1 MNKNMNIDNDDRM
14 LKELGLTKESP
25 MKVPEGYFD
34 NLSSRIMDR
43 IAEEEEQGE
52 KTATVVSMNRG
63 GTSIWKYAV
72 RWTVAAAACVA
83 LVFLGV
89 NYYEDKTDA
98 LAQSDTMTEE
108 YDDEYG
114 EDMMSYSMMD
124 EQDVY
129 CYLAGIE

>member
-1 MNKNMNIDNDDRM
+1 MNKKMNIDNDDRM
-14 LKELGLTKESP
+14 LEELGLTKESP

-34 NLSSRIMDR
+34 DLATRVLERIDK
-43 IAEEEEQGE
+43 EDQSE
-52 KTATVVSMNRG
+52 KTVKMVSMNRG
-63 GTSIWKYAV
+63 GGSIWKYAM
-72 RWTVAAAACVA
+72 RWTVAAAACMA

-89 NYYEDKTDA
+89 NYYENKADA
-98 LAQSDTMTEE
+98 LAQSNTEE